1 MTPENG
7 KFTLISHATL
17 STSNFTVPIETTHI
31 VFASAT
37 TSDEY
42 GILGF
47 KPNGST
53 LQKLVLPTG
62 TFIRL
67 GNVTNGTS
75 TLVTDATA
83 PATTITSATFYKWEK
98 E

>member
-17 STSNFTVPIETTHI
+17 STNNSTIPLGTTHI
-31 VFASAT
+31 VFATAT

-47 KPNGST
+47 KPDGST

-75 TLVTDATA
+75 TLVTEGTV
-83 PATTITSATFYKWEK
+83 PITTITSATFYKWEK